1 MATKRKRTRESNK
14 AVESATD
21 APKPEASGRIK
32 PRKRTDAPMKVAKA
46 KPSAAKL
53 SVAKVAPGKA
63 AAWTDPSG
71 KSARVASSKPTGRTG
86 STPRVSEAD
95 EAGASSADNPRERRP
110 RRGAEA
116 KPRRKRWPFIV
127 VGTLLAVVLLAV
139 GGFSWDRWLRYD
151 DAAEFQGSW
160 QTHGTTAVVVIDG
173 ESIKLTEDVTWKYT
187 LDTDAKTIAFAFG
200 NMEGSGR
207 YRFSLDRSQL
217 IITDG
222 DGYTWLSTLTDDIA
236 WQFDQLM
243 RAIQGQ
249 PQAEPPSADEAT
261 VLDRL
266 SHDVSATPQTG
277 APFEPEPEPEPE
289 AADESKAGSQSGASS
304 DGVAEVSGA
313 PGTETGQAGEGDGGS
328 QSPGGTQGGDANG
341 DAADS
346 ANAQNN
352 GSATEGGGSGSSG
365 SSGKPSDMFDV
376 SDLPA

>member
-14 AVESATD
+14 AVESAPD
-21 APKPEASGRIK
+21 APKPEASGRIA

-46 KPSAAKL
+46 KPSAAKA
-53 SVAKVAPGKA
+53 SAAKVAPGKA

-71 KSARVASSKPTGRTG
+71 KAARVAPSKPKGRTG
-86 STPRVSEAD
+86 STPRVPEAD
-95 EAGASSADNPRERRP
+95 EAGASSADSPRERRP

-127 VGTLLAVVLLAV
+127 VGALLAVVLLAV

-151 DAAEFQGSW
+151 DASEFQGSW
-160 QTHGTTAVVVIDG
+160 QTHGATAVVVIDG
-173 ESIKLTEDVTWKYT
+173 ESIKLTEDVTWAYT
-187 LDTDAKTIAFAFG
+187 LDTGAKTIAFTFG
-200 NMEGSGR
+200 NMEGTGR

-266 SHDVSATPQTG
+266 SHDASATPQTG
-277 APFEPEPEPEPE
+277 TPVEPEPTAPEEPDATTKPDAAPE
-289 AADESKAGSQSGASS
+289 KTPDAASGTAPESTDGGTDTDAPENGAASASGSEADANAANATDEGGAGAS
-304 DGVAEVSGA
+304 D
-313 PGTETGQAGEGDGGS
+313 
-328 QSPGGTQGGDANG
+328 
-341 DAADS
+341 
-346 ANAQNN
+346 
-352 GSATEGGGSGSSG
+352 
-365 SSGKPSDMFDV
+365 KPSAVFDV